1 MPRRRTKSEKSEKDR
16 NGRVD
21 EAGEETF
28 PASDPPSYA
37 GGGTR
42 IGSPLEPEPSAR
54 KRKPARKPARRT
66 KSTSRK

>member
-1 MPRRRTKSEKSEKDR
+1 MADRKTKPKTGSR

-21 EAGEETF
+21 QAGEETF

-42 IGSPLEPEPSAR
+42 IGAPIEPEPAPR
-54 KRKPARKPARRT
+54 KRKPARKPARRPASG
-66 KSTSRK
+66 KRK